1 MSTFVRVPFSGA
13 EESKSGLG
21 GTKDSKI
28 PIQKTQ
34 SFKGNVSRNI
44 SSPLGLYHLYIEHI

>member
-1 MSTFVRVPFSGA
+1 MNTFVRVPFTGA

-21 GTKDSKI
+21 GTKDPKI

-34 SFKGNVSRNI
+34 SFKGNVLKKYFFSSRSL
-44 SSPLGLYHLYIEHI
+44 SSVY